1 MLRQCHLSDHVLLL
15 DRHVL
20 GRSACIQT
28 RIGANGEC
36 MYVKDLCALGRDLS
50 RTFMVDNAPHG
61 KFSTQTHTINQFPS

>member
-1 MLRQCHLSDHVLLL
+1 MPYFVWSCNQGLTLLIS
-15 DRHVL
+15 RHVL

-28 RIGANGEC
+28 RIGSNGEC

-61 KFSTQTHTINQFPS
+61 ECWVNEL

>member
-1 MLRQCHLSDHVLLL
+1 MLFYRLTLIIDVKHFHSS
-15 DRHVL
+15 HVL

-28 RIGANGEC
+28 RIGSNGEC

-61 KFSTQTHTINQFPS
+61 ES